1 MQQHQRAL
9 EAHLV
14 TSKQKRVVAQQE
26 QEKWKAEV
34 GGLPGDG
41 PDAAGGGGAD
51 DDSAANAIA
60 SAASAA
66 AVQAAQ
72 AVQGLGCGFGY
83 SYTARRQVL
92 STMLGAPPDGAIVGI
107 GAAGSAGPAGS
118 CPRTAGAVTG
128 TAGDGE
134 EGDANPYSDTSLP
147 ATAAAAVAAATA
159 AAAALRL
166 QTMGGELAIE
176 GWRVRAVS
184 HFPTVRLAGVAL
196 GANEGR
202 WYYEVV
208 LLTDGLM
215 QIGWAD
221 AGFEC
226 DPLGGQGEWL
236 GCLLLDF
243 RRLHIPL
250 VSPAFSCLLL
260 PSPAFSCLLLPSPT
274 VSHRLPMSTT
284 SLIILPNPH
293 P

>member
-1 MQQHQRAL
+1 M
-9 EAHLV
+9 
-14 TSKQKRVVAQQE
+14 TTKQKREVAQQE
-26 QEKWKAEV
+26 QEKLKAE
-34 GGLPGDG
+34 GGGPLGDKPG
-41 PDAAGGGGAD
+41 AAGGRGGAD
-51 DDSAANAIA
+51 DDAAANAIASA

-107 GAAGSAGPAGS
+107 GAAGSAGSG
-118 CPRTAGAVTG
+118 PRTAGAVTG
-128 TAGDGE
+128 TAGDGGAGDGE
-134 EGDANPYSDTSLP
+134 EGDANPYPDTSLT

-159 AAAALRL
+159 AAAARRL

-184 HFPTVRLAGVAL
+184 HFPTVKLAGVAL

-243 RRLHIPL
+243 RRL
-250 VSPAFSCLLL
+250 
-260 PSPAFSCLLLPSPT
+260 PSP
-274 VSHRLPMSTT
+274 
-284 SLIILPNPH
+284 
-293 P
+293 